1 MQEFEYVAPATIEE
15 AVKLMSESGVK
26 ARGLAGGT
34 DIIIQLRALQF
45 VIDRL
50 VDLKNIPELQELSY
64 TEKDGLKIGAAVACH
79 RIYED
84 PTVQKLYPGLIDCS
98 SLIGGIQIQGR
109 ASIGGNLCNATPSG
123 DSIPAQ
129 IALNATCDIAG
140 PNGRRSVPVA
150 DFCIGVRRSVLEEG
164 EILVSLNF
172 PTPPKNSGAH
182 FLRFIPRNEMDIAV
196 ANSGVSVVLDDS
208 KQKIVSA
215 IIALGSVAP
224 TVVIAKEAMAFL
236 QGKDA
241 TEENCLAAGEAAK
254 SAAVPINDM
263 RGTIKQRT
271 HLVGVLTK
279 RALVKAI
286 ARARGEE

>member
-34 DIIIQLRALQF
+34 DVLIQMRALQI

-64 TEKDGLKIGAAVACH
+64 SEKDGLKVGAAVACH

-84 PTVQKLYPGLIDCS
+84 STVQSIYPGLIDCA

-129 IALNATCDIAG
+129 IALGATCEIAG
-140 PNGRRSVPVA
+140 PNGRRSVPVE
-150 DFCIGVRRSVLEEG
+150 DFCTGVRRNVLEEG

-172 PTPPKNSGAH
+172 PVPQKNSGTH

-196 ANSGVSVVLDDS
+196 ANSAASVVLDDS

-215 IIALGSVAP
+215 RIALGSVAP
-224 TVVIAKEAMAFL
+224 TVVMAKEAMTFL
-236 QGKDA
+236 EGKDA
-241 TEENCLAAGEAAK
+241 TEENCIAAGEAAK
-254 SAAVPINDM
+254 GAAVPISDM

-279 RALVKAI
+279 RALIKAI

>member
-1 MQEFEYVAPATIEE
+1 
-15 AVKLMSESGVK
+15 VK